1 MFDPALST
9 KAVPGRRETVALLA
23 GLMALNAF
31 AIDAMVPALPAIGD
45 TLGIALDNDRQLIVI
60 AYMLGFGF
68 GQLLWGPI
76 ADRFGRKP
84 ILAVGVAMYAAFALG
99 CALASSFAMLIGFRI
114 AMGVSAAVTR
124 VLVTAMVRDLF
135 EGPAMAQVMSL
146 VFMVFMIIPVIA
158 PSIGQAILFLGE
170 WHLIFLVLAGYAAI
184 MWVWGMI
191 RLPETLHPEF
201 RRPLN
206 PAAIATAAREVV
218 SDRLSLGY
226 TLAATFIFGG
236 LTAYIASIQQIVF
249 DVFKAPQAIGLVF
262 AAVAAPM
269 SIAAYTNSRV
279 VTRFGLRHVGHL
291 GMLGFLAAGVIH
303 LFVAWRGESLAS
315 FVALQALLMVSFA
328 FCSANLSTLAMSN
341 MAPIAGTASSVQGVT
356 ASVGGAAIGFVI
368 GRQFDGTTLP
378 FLIGLVSCG
387 TVALVIVLITERGH
401 LVVERKRKCPDPVPE
416 CNP

>member
-1 MFDPALST
+1 
-9 KAVPGRRETVALLA
+9 VALLA

-31 AIDAMVPALPAIGD
+31 AIDAMVPALPAIGA
-45 TLGIALDNDRQLIVI
+45 TLGIALDNDRQLVVI

-68 GQLLWGPI
+68 GQLVWGPM

-99 CALASSFAMLIGFRI
+99 CALSSSFVMLIGFRI
-114 AMGVSAAVTR
+114 AMGVAAAVTR

-158 PSIGQAILFLGE
+158 PSIGQAILLMGE

-184 MWVWGMI
+184 MWVWGMV
-191 RLPETLHPEF
+191 RLPETLHPQY
-201 RRPLN
+201 RRPLRLGT
-206 PAAIATAAREVV
+206 IASAARAVV
-218 SDRLSLGY
+218 GDRLSLGY
-226 TLAATFIFGG
+226 TLAATCIFGG

-269 SIAAYTNSRV
+269 SVAAYANSRV

-291 GMLGFLAAGVIH
+291 GMIGFVAAAAVHLLAA
-303 LFVAWRGESLAS
+303 WNGESLWS
-315 FVALQALLMVSFA
+315 FVGLQALLMVSFA
-328 FCSANLSTLAMSN
+328 FCSANLSTLAMTN

-356 ASVGGAAIGFVI
+356 SSVGGAAIGFFI
-368 GRQFDGTTLP
+368 GRAFDGTTLP
-378 FLIGLVSCG
+378 FLIGLLGCG
-387 TVALVIVLITERGH
+387 VAALLIVLITERGR
-401 LVVERKRKCPDPVPE
+401 LVVERRKRAPTPLPE